1 MCLISMN
8 VLRGPRH
15 SSHAVKTP
23 RMEGTCVYDSMNYI
37 GWRAALPMVSADG
50 ARNLFGWTISCP
62 TIFLTMFPS

>member
-8 VLRGPRH
+8 ALRGPRH

-37 GWRAALPMVSADG
+37 GWRAALAIVSTEG
-50 ARNLFGWTISCP
+50 SRGPLGWIISCP
-62 TIFLTMFPS
+62 TVFLTIFPP